1 MNIVLEQV
9 GKRFQRH
16 RVFKDITYSFE
27 APGKY
32 ALLGPNGSGKSTLM
46 RVLAGMQQPS
56 VGKVIHKAA
65 DGNVIQQN
73 EVYQYVSFCA
83 PGQELVEEFTLREFL
98 LFHFSFKPLAKG
110 ITTEDILEITGL
122 GPMANKPIYD
132 YSSGMKQRVKLA
144 QAIFADTPVL
154 MLDEPCSNLDE
165 RGLNQYR
172 EWMEAY
178 AANRLV
184 VVASNDPREYYFCK
198 EQLRIEDYQ

>member
-56 VGKVIHKAA
+56 VGKVIHRAA
-65 DGNVIQQN
+65 DGNVIKQN
-73 EVYQYVSFCA
+73 ELYQYVSFCA

-98 LFHFSFKPLAKG
+98 LFHFSFKPPAKG

-184 VVASNDPREYYFCK
+184 VVASNDPREYYFCQ